1 MESVA
6 LALSCVVLVA
16 QHPSSCVAQSMI
28 CVATAHPAK
37 FTAAITEAIGEESH
51 HEILDAL
58 ADAETR
64 CEDIG
69 NDEGAVRA
77 YIHERV

>member
-1 MESVA
+1 
-6 LALSCVVLVA
+6 
-16 QHPSSCVAQSMI
+16 MI

-37 FTAAITEAIGEESH
+37 FTAAITEAIGQEPH

-64 CEDIG
+64 CECIA
-69 NDEGAVRA
+69 NDERAVRE